1 MTQRIPSLVT
11 VGETMGLLASPSP
24 GPLRH
29 QTHLALSI
37 GGAES
42 NVAIGVARLGIR
54 STWISRLGAD
64 AIGDLIERELTAEH
78 VRVVARREPSRPTG
92 LMIKNRHSMT
102 HTEVLYYRSTSAAAA
117 LTPADIDEGVL
128 DGATYV
134 HLSGITPALSE
145 SCRTTVEHVL
155 ALAHAR
161 DIPISFDVNY
171 RSALWDQQTAAEIL
185 TPMLGQADIVFAGL
199 DEAHM
204 FTGALDLRA
213 TCEAMTALARGY
225 AVVKLGEEGA
235 AASVGSEF
243 HRQDRHE
250 VTSVDTVGAGDA
262 FVAGYLA
269 HTMSGHTVPESLAA
283 AAVCGALACTVPG
296 DWQGAPTTADLVRAM
311 SPAADPVRR

>member
-11 VGETMGLLASPSP
+11 IGETMGLLTSPSP

-29 QTHLALSI
+29 QTHLALSV

-42 NVAIGVARLGIR
+42 NVAIGVARLGIS

-64 AIGDLIERELTAEH
+64 AVGELVERELSAEH
-78 VRVVARREPSRPTG
+78 VRVIACRDTSRPTG
-92 LMIKNRHSMT
+92 LMIKNRHSAT

-117 LTPADIDEGVL
+117 LTPDDIDASVL

-145 SCRTTVEHVL
+145 SCRGTVDHIL
-155 ALAHAR
+155 ALARDR
-161 DIPISFDVNY
+161 DIPVSFDINY
-171 RSALWDQQTAAEIL
+171 RSALWDRQTAVRVLE
-185 TPMLGQADIVFAGL
+185 PMLADADIVFAGR

-204 FTGALDLRA
+204 FTGARELSE
-213 TCEAMTALARGY
+213 TCDALSALARGY
-225 AVVKLGEEGA
+225 AVIKLGEAGA
-235 AASVGSEF
+235 AASVGGVL
-243 HRQDRHE
+243 HRQDPHP
-250 VTSVDTVGAGDA
+250 VDAIDSVGAGDA

-269 HTMSGHTVPESLAA
+269 HTMTGHTVPESLAA

-296 DWQGAPTTADLVRAM
+296 DWQGAPSTTDLARAL
-311 SPAADPVRR
+311 SPHGDPVLR